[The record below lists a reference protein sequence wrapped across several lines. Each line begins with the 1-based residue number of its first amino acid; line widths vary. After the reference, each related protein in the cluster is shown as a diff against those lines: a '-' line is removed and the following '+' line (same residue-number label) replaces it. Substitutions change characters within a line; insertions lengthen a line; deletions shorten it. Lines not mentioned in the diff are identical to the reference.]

1 MRPVVYFP
9 ELQIHN
15 AVVPA
20 HVALGVDA
28 PRLDAAVTPLP
39 DSALTG
45 ASERLES
52 ASTLRP
58 SRRQPA
64 VPASTIEV

>member
-9 ELQIHN
+9 ELRIHD

-20 HVALGVDA
+20 HVALRVDA
-28 PRLDAAVTPLP
+28 PRLDAAVTAVP

-45 ASERLES
+45 ASERFES
-52 ASTLRP
+52 VLTLRS
-58 SRRQPA
+58 SRRRPA
-64 VPASTIEV
+64 VPASVIEV

>member
-9 ELQIHN
+9 ELRIHD

-28 PRLDAAVTPLP
+28 PRLDAAVTAVH

-45 ASERLES
+45 ASKRLES
-52 ASTLRP
+52 ASTLRS
-58 SRRQPA
+58 SRRRPA
-64 VPASTIEV
+64 VPASAI